1 MTDYNT
7 SNLNINVL
15 ENRNNLGIKSS
26 KDIENKILELLTE
39 KSEIR
44 IIFAAAPSQ
53 NETLQYLIKSKNIE
67 WNRITAF
74 HMDEYI
80 GLPKNASQL
89 FSNFLS
95 KNLFDNV
102 PFKKVH
108 LIDGTNTVDECERY
122 GKLIAESAIDIVCL
136 GIGENGHIAFNDP
149 PVANFNDTNIVKEVK
164 LDQVCRQQQV
174 NDGCFNTIN
183 DVPTSAYTL
192 TIPTLMS
199 GTHLFCMVPGETKKE
214 AVYQTLNY
222 PDISTDWPSTILRT
236 HKDCKFYFDIDSF
249 GNNILQK

>member
-1 MTDYNT
+1 MVIKSPN
-7 SNLNINVL
+7 NLDINVSK
-15 ENRNNLGIKSS
+15 NRKDLGIKSS
-26 KDIENKILELLTE
+26 EDIEKKIQELLTE

-53 NETLQYLIKSKNIE
+53 NETLEYLVKSKNIE

-80 GLPKNASQL
+80 GLPENASQL

-95 KNLFDNV
+95 RNLFNNV
-102 PFKKVH
+102 PFKKIH
-108 LIDGTNTVDECERY
+108 LIDGTNTIDECERY

-149 PVANFNDTNIVKEVK
+149 PVADFNDSEIVKEVK

-183 DVPTSAYTL
+183 EVPTSAYTL
-192 TIPTLMS
+192 TIPALMS
-199 GTHLFCMVPGETKKE
+199 GNHLFCIVPGETKKE

-222 PDISTDWPSTILRT
+222 PDISTNWPSTILRT

-249 GNNILQK
+249 GDNILLK